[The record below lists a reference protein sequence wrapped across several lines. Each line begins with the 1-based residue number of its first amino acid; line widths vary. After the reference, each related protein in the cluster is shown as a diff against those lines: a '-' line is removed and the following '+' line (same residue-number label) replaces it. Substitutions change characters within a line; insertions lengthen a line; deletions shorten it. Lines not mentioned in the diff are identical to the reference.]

1 MMDLATTD
9 SRMREMEELIANGQL
24 QELERAWQ
32 EAADEGPTELAPYFE
47 LAQRLAKSS
56 QQAKASN
63 LLGMLVDP
71 LLVRGAADLACEAVN
86 LAAEV
91 DPTNA
96 SIKDVARRAYAQ
108 RFEGVPGFEEV
119 LAETERDHAY
129 SAGAF
134 VGALKELCS
143 FRVGDYL
150 YHAKGWGLG
159 RVTGLDLLNRQLIVD
174 FDDEKGHPVK
184 LEAATEF
191 FQRLPSDH
199 LLVRLASDIG
209 GIRTEAET
217 DAPSVVRC
225 TLRSLE
231 GKVTLKRLKEA
242 LVPAVIART
251 QWSKWWNA
259 VKRQMIERGQ
269 LRVGGTGPTS
279 EVELLMIPT
288 TLEDEF
294 SVKLAACHN
303 GVEFVTVLRKYL
315 EASREGPHRVEFLER
330 KLREL
335 ARVVS
340 HDDARVASDG
350 QKTLVRFAYDLCLD
364 VEPDM
369 EQNYDFDVAAVAS
382 DSQRFLAAIEE
393 MGLADF
399 ERKLLQICEDNN
411 KKWKSAFADALLRD
425 IPDSWDLIAD
435 SLRDAGEDKLLH
447 ARGQTIWAHAYKPLE
462 TEEIIEEEKLDGTK
476 TPVTIKSRRVFP
488 RQFLWLATR
497 VITQDKPADWGL
509 NQSKLQVLTEILRL
523 GTDLYH
529 RVERGERTAKGLV
542 LEFRDALA
550 AGNSKLLRT
559 VADEEL
565 DLDRARALRQ
575 QIQVNRSLSEARVDA
590 MLEILDGL
598 YPELAVSAAAADAA
612 QIGDEEI
619 LTTAQGLRK
628 KRDEQRRILNDEL
641 PAVERAI
648 VEAIG
653 YGDVSENAEL
663 DAARERKDV
672 LNATLAEVNRDLARA
687 RVVGADEIDES
698 RVGFGTVVELRNAET
713 KEGVKYTIL
722 GRWDV
727 DIPRGVI
734 SYNSAIAKGLE
745 GLRKGQSR
753 RIKTP
758 DGKEVE
764 FEVLSIVKA
773 PYDETN

>member
-1 MMDLATTD
+1 MMDLATIE

-32 EAADEGPTELAPYFE
+32 EAAEEGPSDLAPFFE
-47 LAQRLAKSS
+47 LAQRLAKSQ
-56 QQAKASN
+56 QQAKASV
-63 LLGMLVDP
+63 LLEKLVDP
-71 LLVRGAADLACEAVN
+71 LLERGASDLACEAVN
-86 LAAEV
+86 MAAEI
-91 DPTNA
+91 DGNNA
-96 SIKDVARRAYAQ
+96 SLKDAARKAYSK
-108 RFEGVPGFEEV
+108 RFDGVPGFEEV
-119 LAETERDHAY
+119 LAETDRDHAY

-150 YHAKGWGLG
+150 FHGKGWGLG

-184 LEAATEF
+184 LESATEY

-199 LLVRLASDIG
+199 LLVRLSDDIG
-209 GIRTEAET
+209 GLRTEAET
-217 DAPSVVRC
+217 DPSAVIRC

-231 GKVTLKRLKEA
+231 GRITLKRLKEA
-242 LVPAVIART
+242 LVPEVIART
-251 QWSKWWNA
+251 QWSKWWNS
-259 VKRQMIERGQ
+259 VRRQMVERGQ

-288 TLEDEF
+288 TLEDEYGI
-294 SVKLAACHN
+294 KLAACHS

-315 EASREGPHRVEFLER
+315 EVSREGIHRVEFLES
-330 KLREL
+330 KLRDL
-335 ARVVS
+335 ARVIS
-340 HDDARVASDG
+340 HDDARTATDG
-350 QKTLVRFAYDLCLD
+350 QKTLVRFAYDLALA

-369 EQNYDFDVAAVAS
+369 EQTYQFDVAAVAA
-382 DSQRFLAAIEE
+382 DSSKFLAAIEE
-393 MGLADF
+393 MGLPEF
-399 ERKLLQICEDNN
+399 ERKLLGICEEANP
-411 KKWKSAFADALLRD
+411 KWKQAYADALLRSV
-425 IPDSWDLIAD
+425 PNSWDFIAD
-435 SLRDAGEDKLLH
+435 TLREAGEEKLLH

-462 TEEIIEEEKLDGTK
+462 TEETIEEEKLDGTK
-476 TPVTIKSRRVFP
+476 TPVTVKSRRVFP

-497 VITQDKPADWGL
+497 VITTDSPADWGL
-509 NQSKLQVLTEILRL
+509 NQSKLQVLTEVLRL

-529 RVERGERTAKGLV
+529 RVERGERLAKALV
-542 LEFRDALA
+542 LNFRDTLA
-550 AGNSKLLRT
+550 AGNVKLLRT
-559 VADEEL
+559 VVAEEL

-575 QIQVNRSLSEARVDA
+575 QIQVNRSLSEARVEA
-590 MLEILDGL
+590 MLAILDAE
-598 YPELAVSAAAADAA
+598 YPELAVSAAAADAK
-612 QIGDEEI
+612 QVGDEEV
-619 LTTAQGLRK
+619 LTTALGLRR
-628 KRDEQRRILNDEL
+628 KRDEQRRILNEEL
-641 PAVERAI
+641 PSVERAI

-672 LNATLAEVNRDLARA
+672 INATLAEINRDLARA
-687 RVVGADEIDES
+687 RVVTADEIDDS
-698 RVGFGTVVELRNAET
+698 RVGFGTVVALRNSESKET
-713 KEGVKYTIL
+713 VTYTIL

-727 DIPRGVI
+727 DIPRGII

-745 GLRKGQSR
+745 GLRTGQSR

-764 FEVLSIVKA
+764 YEVLSISQA